1 MVYDLSENMHSKQH
15 TQLFY
20 PGAKI
25 YIQHSGCVTFM
36 WRCKFQHPSFN
47 AGASFAT
54 PLLILTSLLQQLSL
68 DGTPD
73 TCSSCVSHKFR
84 VLWVSYIDRLDCSLY
99 RSGRSAGGSQP
110 QVPVSIDNGSGRV
123 LAFRDLACSLYRVQR
138 YCRCRSLMPFRLP
151 NLA

>member
-1 MVYDLSENMHSKQH
+1 
-15 TQLFY
+15 
-20 PGAKI
+20 
-25 YIQHSGCVTFM
+25 M

-54 PLLILTSLLQQLSL
+54 PFVDSNFFAPTAFL
-68 DGTPD
+68 DDTPD

-84 VLWVSYIDRLDCSLY
+84 VLWVSYIDRLDCSSY

-110 QVPVSIDNGSGRV
+110 HVPVSIDNGSGRV

-138 YCRCRSLMPFRLP
+138 YCRCRSLMPFPAPQSCMSAFDAQTIADARTS
-151 NLA
+151 A